1 MKQRLRE
8 LSWTVSFLLVFL
20 YKKKYHSISALSLV
34 SFVKWRGYAGI
45 LTFWDPYVDF
55 SHALDIFPTHLWLL
69 AEFKKM
75 SLNAIQSVF
84 IYFVSLAVLVTR
96 VPLSCFSSA
105 LNRKSVYGKNDHVI
119 CLVEYVMGLDTV
131 CSFSAVLFFF
141 KANLC

>member
-8 LSWTVSFLLVFL
+8 LSWTVSLLLVFL
-20 YKKKYHSISALSLV
+20 YKKYHSISALNLV
-34 SFVKWRGYAGI
+34 SFVKWTGYAGI
-45 LTFWDPYVDF
+45 LTFLDLYVDF

-75 SLNAIQSVF
+75 SLNTIQSVF

-96 VPLSCFSSA
+96 VSLSCFSSA
-105 LNRKSVYGKNDHVI
+105 LNRKSVYKKNDNLI
-119 CLVEYVMGLDTV
+119 CLVEYLMGLDTV
-131 CSFSAVLFFF
+131 YSFSAVLFFF